1 MRRLPTA
8 LSGGTT
14 TPLAPA
20 PEPRDEKAAL
30 DRLARWILDN
40 RRHVDDWCDSSPL
53 FKDRTGKLGLDTHVT
68 QAVMVELLKRGRFSV
83 VREAAG
89 VDAVVEGEI
98 LAFNVTPVGFSSD
111 TGVTQATR
119 YAISLTANVVYRKI
133 GQSDPIWSNDSF
145 QQRDEYDMSEQSQ
158 NYFDREEQS
167 IERLSTSFA
176 RSLVAAML
184 EAF

>member
-1 MRRLPTA
+1 V
-8 LSGGTT
+8 
-14 TPLAPA
+14 
-20 PEPRDEKAAL
+20 K
-30 DRLARWILDN
+30 
-40 RRHVDDWCDSSPL
+40 RRHALAAVAGAFAAGCGYSLQGRGITTDASVKRIGVPL

-68 QAVMVELLKRGRFSV
+68 QAVMVELLKRGRFTV

-98 LAFNVTPVGFSSD
+98 LAFNVAPVGFSND
-111 TGVTQATR
+111 TGLTQATR
-119 YAISLTANVVYRKI
+119 YGITVTASVVYRKI
-133 GQSDPIWSNDSF
+133 GQSDPIWANDAFS
-145 QQRDEYDMSEQSQ
+145 QRDEYDMSESSQ